1 MYCPI
6 CHQPNAPNTEHCREC
21 QAEMAYVEDRVYV
34 GEQFLFLDADAEV
47 PLAVTVDGEPQ
58 TFLRPTLLS
67 RHRHHLGFGEMDLGP
82 APFRMRR
89 QMTHWPRADLPRL
102 DVPAVAPLA
111 VITERKIYRPD
122 DEVRFFIVAP
132 DLVGGQVSLEVQ
144 LAGERI
150 FQQDVSLDAAGLALI
165 RFDDLQ
171 EGIFEV
177 VAHRDDHDVT
187 ARTTFTVAEFSLSP
201 LTALLERFTLEEGK
215 LSFRL
220 SVQQL
225 NAPYDGPAEL
235 SLLTKAGGERAVAT
249 KKARVKKGAVRAS
262 FKVQEKDGPF
272 HVRVTTPG
280 GETALVAF
288 PGTEAAPQP
297 VVQINPL
304 GRTADALLT
313 PGTGTR
319 PVRGLHIRYADEA
332 DTLFRLESAV
342 AAEARLVAH
351 TRAQLLW
358 IVTFDPLTGES
369 TAQDF
374 EDVGRGETIAFDVAA
389 PYTLFTLGAFTVD
402 GPYEAWGVVVRP
414 ADLQA
419 SLVAPE
425 QAEPGEYVEIAVR
438 TDRRA
443 RCLLLVY
450 DARLEHESPL
460 PQLGR
465 RLHTALRE
473 ATRPLKV
480 AAPSLARDVHPPWPP
495 PGAVYRGAG
504 MVKAMAAPIAMA
516 ASVADKVLGLPMAE
530 ELAVPQ
536 AATAAEAPAL
546 VEAPAFAV
554 APSRENFPELAY
566 LELFDVGDDGQAE
579 RVVPLGDQ
587 IGTWRCR
594 AYVLAGLDVCELTAD
609 IAAEKAFFAELD
621 LPAIVGHGDE
631 IEVAARYHAP
641 DGGTLSVHRPGG
653 EPITTEVTGSGVYR
667 FTLSEPGLVEAH
679 IASATG
685 DDWTRREVAAPGLQ
699 TVTVSRLDIICA
711 GETVTGE
718 RVVVYPGVGPVLADA
733 IEALY
738 NYPFG

>member
-6 CHQPNAPNTEHCREC
+6 CHQPNAPHAEHCREC
-21 QAEMAYVEDRVYV
+21 QAEMTYIEDRVYV
-34 GEQFLFLDADAEV
+34 GEQFLFLDADAET
-47 PLAVTVDGEPQ
+47 PLAVAVDGEPQ
-58 TFLRPTLLS
+58 TFLRPTTLS
-67 RHRHHLGFGEMDLGP
+67 RHRHRLGFGEMDLGP

-102 DVPAVAPLA
+102 DVPVVAPLA

-132 DLVGGQVSLEVQ
+132 DLAGGQVSLEVQ

-150 FQQDVSLDAAGLALI
+150 FQQDISLDAAGLALI
-165 RFDDLQ
+165 PFDDLQ

-201 LTALLERFTLEEGK
+201 LTALLKRFTLEKGK

-220 SVQQL
+220 NVQQL
-225 NAPYDGPAEL
+225 NVPYDGPAEL
-235 SLLTKAGGERAVAT
+235 GLLTKAGGERAVAT

-297 VVQINPL
+297 VVRVNPL

-319 PVRGLHIRYADEA
+319 LVRGLHIRYADEA

-351 TRAQLLW
+351 TRARLLQ
-358 IVTFDPLTGES
+358 VVAFDPITGES
-369 TAQDF
+369 AVQDF
-374 EDVGRGETIAFDVAA
+374 EDVGRGETVAFDVAA
-389 PYTLFTLGAFTVD
+389 PYTLFTLSAFTAE

-425 QAEPGEYVEIAVR
+425 QAEPGEYVEVTVR
-438 TDRRA
+438 ADRRA

-473 ATRPLKV
+473 ATGPLKV
-480 AAPSLARDVHPPWPP
+480 AVPPLARDVQPPWPP
-495 PGAVYRGAG
+495 PGVVYRGEMFMA
-504 MVKAMAAPIAMA
+504 MKAPVAMAATAADGAVDLTMA
-516 ASVADKVLGLPMAE
+516 GAVG
-530 ELAVPQ
+530 VPQ
-536 AATAAEAPAL
+536 AAADAEASAL
-546 VEAPAFAV
+546 VEAPVFAV
-554 APSRENFPELAY
+554 APSRENFPVLAY
-566 LELFDVGDDGQAE
+566 LELFDVGDEGQAE

-609 IAAEKAFFAELD
+609 IAAEKTLFAELD
-621 LPAIVGHGDE
+621 LPAIVGQGDE
-631 IEVAARYHAP
+631 IEVAAHYYAP

-667 FTLSEPGLVEAH
+667 FMLTEPGLVEAH

-685 DDWTRREVAAPGLQ
+685 DDWTRREVAAPGVQ
-699 TVTVSRLDIICA
+699 TVTVSRLDIIRA